1 MVEDEPAQSV
11 ADSLQTAIGL
21 FTRQLRQ
28 APLSAG
34 GLTFSELLALSRL
47 ERMGSATTSALARA
61 EQITPQAMGATVTA
75 LEGRG
80 LVRRRPATG
89 DARSH
94 LISMTRTG
102 RAALT
107 RRRDERTEQMARV
120 LTNRFTEDE
129 LNLLRAAAPLLER
142 LGHGL
147 S

>member
-1 MVEDEPAQSV
+1 MIEDSSARSV
-11 ADSLQTAIGL
+11 ADSLQAAIGL

-80 LVRRRPATG
+80 LVRRRPDTG
-89 DARSH
+89 DGRSH
-94 LISMTRTG
+94 LISMTRAG

-107 RRRDERTEQMARV
+107 RRRGERTGQMARV

-129 LNLLRAAAPLLER
+129 LELLRAAAPLLER

>member
-1 MVEDEPAQSV
+1 MIEERSAQSV
-11 ADSLQTAIGL
+11 ADSLQAAIGL

-61 EQITPQAMGATVTA
+61 EQITPQAMGATVAA

-80 LVRRRPATG
+80 LVRRRPDTG

-94 LISMTRTG
+94 LISMTRSG
-102 RAALT
+102 RAALA
-107 RRRDERTEQMARV
+107 RRRGERTEQMARV

-129 LNLLRAAAPLLER
+129 LDLLRAAAPLLER